1 MIRNTVKTRQS
12 WWPFRGCV
20 AGKRMVFVASVLN
33 RVFILCESVLNRVYN
48 FVWVSQWVCPNY
60 SQISPWGQLAITD
73 TPIKRTAAKSPAKT
87 NHRRLTEI
95 NFRYY
100 GLSLKRTLTR
110 GPKRN
115 DYNVNLL
122 YCNCQKKGGN
132 FVSGPVLNR
141 VIKSKVVQVSNPQWL
156 IGRIPPPPPPPGLQ
170 YVWVELAEMS
180 LNVILLWVNHSEFL
194 LRCTVYHKW

>member
-1 MIRNTVKTRQS
+1 MFVKFKQNLWERYEIFWDEVFMIRNTVKTRQS

-87 NHRRLTEI
+87 NYRRLTEI

-122 YCNCQKKGGN
+122 YCNCQKGGE
-132 FVSGPVLNR
+132 FC
-141 VIKSKVVQVSNPQWL
+141 
-156 IGRIPPPPPPPGLQ
+156 
-170 YVWVELAEMS
+170 
-180 LNVILLWVNHSEFL
+180 LWSCPEQGN
-194 LRCTVYHKW
+194 

>member
-87 NHRRLTEI
+87 NYRRLTEVDSH
-95 NFRYY
+95 YY
-100 GLSLKRTLTR
+100 GLSLRRTLSR
-110 GPKRN
+110 APSVRYKGSW
-115 DYNVNLL
+115 L
-122 YCNCQKKGGN
+122 Y
-132 FVSGPVLNR
+132 PYRVLSR
-141 VIKSKVVQVSNPQWL
+141 AIWLVVL
-156 IGRIPPPPPPPGLQ
+156 
-170 YVWVELAEMS
+170 YVLSSHGTISMFSISIANS
-180 LNVILLWVNHSEFL
+180 
-194 LRCTVYHKW
+194 C